1 MKQSE
6 KIISGLQQ
14 DIVLPDIVLQKAD
27 DAFSR
32 ILAENGKGKQ
42 PAASQGRGKNS
53 RHKKR
58 KLMIFFLFVFFIQI
72 Q

>member
-27 DAFSR
+27 DAFKENSLLPARAEEKTAAIKKENASR
-32 ILAENGKGKQ
+32 SG
-42 PAASQGRGKNS
+42 QGD
-53 RHKKR
+53 
-58 KLMIFFLFVFFIQI
+58 
-72 Q
+72 

>member
-32 ILAENGKGKQ
+32 ILAEKENSLL
-42 PAASQGRGKNS
+42 PARAEEKTAAIKKENASRSGQGD
-53 RHKKR
+53 
-58 KLMIFFLFVFFIQI
+58 
-72 Q
+72 

>member
-42 PAASQGRGKNS
+42 PAASQGLS
-53 RHKKR
+53 LIH
-58 KLMIFFLFVFFIQI
+58 I
-72 Q
+72 